1 MDPLLLR
8 RHLCTLT
15 SPKSFFY
22 KTKNSK
28 ITLFM
33 LMMMCL
39 ILLMMVQVYLWF
51 FLNFDR
57 LAGIPMSCKSQVS
70 PYSTAELRTISYKVV
85 WDNIPFLAIS
95 NSQFKPETV
104 CKFFP
109 FSFTRMIENIIE
121 QNCRQIAGYS
131 ISFIGM
137 SNQKSVLSVIAH
149 KSPHLEFQLLSDTIF
164 HRYKEL
170 LTIIFRMNLDYADLI
185 QEFANLFRVTNSF
198 LFFKR
203 LPENASFHI
212 FSSRILAIVPMST
225 GNISQRIYFSL
236 LKLDIVFVGN
246 NGNKRSSVMYQQ
258 KRAIGQKTLRGYE
271 VIPAV
276 LVGVH
281 MLFGHRIAD
290 KFADVI
296 SKSRFPSQPLQ
307 HLLVHSKIFNSLS
320 HMSYLHNVFFI
331 GY

>member
-137 SNQKSVLSVIAH
+137 SNQKSVLSIIAH

-164 HRYKEL
+164 HRYKEF
-170 LTIIFRMNLDYADLI
+170 LTVVLQMNLDSANLI
-185 QEFANLFRVTNSF
+185 QEFANLFGITNSI
-198 LFFKR
+198 LFFQR
-203 LPENASFHI
+203 LPKNTGSHI
-212 FSSRILAIVPMST
+212 LPSRILAIVPMST
-225 GNISQRIYFSL
+225 GNISQRIYFPI
-236 LKLDIVFVGN
+236 LKLNIVLVGDN
-246 NGNKRSSVMYQQ
+246 SHKWPSVMYQQ
-258 KRAIGQKTLRGYE
+258 KRAIRQKTLRSYI
-271 VIPAV
+271 VIPAILIRV
-276 LVGVH
+276 Y
-281 MLFGHRIAD
+281 MLFGHRISN

-296 SKSRFPSQPLQ
+296 SKSRFPC
-307 HLLVHSKIFNSLS
+307 
-320 HMSYLHNVFFI
+320 
-331 GY
+331 